1 MADEEERKGWGGLTG
16 YFFNLLVQASFHD
29 EDLLVEDRL
38 LPEVVHWS
46 ASGAAGIDF
55 PLVDLSLLVRLA
67 RSSAEHQRVVRYLVA
82 MLALAKVGGWGEKV
96 SGRVWWGGGHVREGG
111 RSPQRSGAR
120 LRQPTLNFAIASSMS
135 ATLLEDAELVAANHC
150 S

>member
-46 ASGAAGIDF
+46 GSGAAGIGE

-82 MLALAKVGGWGEKV
+82 MLALVKVGGVGRESVWESVVGRGSCKRRGQISSKIWGPFKAAYSEL
-96 SGRVWWGGGHVREGG
+96 RYCFFHVC
-111 RSPQRSGAR
+111 
-120 LRQPTLNFAIASSMS
+120 NS
-135 ATLLEDAELVAANHC
+135 A
-150 S
+150 